1 MDVTLNIVQLK
12 ISNEK
17 SAGLFC
23 RYKAVKEISSE
34 LKSRAFFGS
43 FEVQGFTLRR
53 ARSSSTWSRRYVVQI
68 LVYSSF
74 HLFSC

>member
-1 MDVTLNIVQLK
+1 MDITLNIVQLK

-23 RYKAVKEISSE
+23 RYKAVKEISLE

-43 FEVQGFTLRR
+43 FEVQGITLRWAR
-53 ARSSSTWSRRYVVQI
+53 ARMQSSCLRSYYNFY
-68 LVYSSF
+68 LEK
-74 HLFSC
+74 